1 MVSYFGGSH
10 EYCLLFVCYF
20 YWNLG
25 ANKKIM
31 EQVNKS
37 AKQKVREDTLMAMYR
52 SVDRMNTH
60 WASGNNAGVIAEK
73 FYQENLRGTCPSRSE
88 DHEC

>member
-1 MVSYFGGSH
+1 VVSYFGGGH
-10 EYCLLFVCYF
+10 EHRLLFVCYF
-20 YWNLG
+20 HWNLG

-31 EQVNKS
+31 EQMNKS
-37 AKQKVREDTLMAMYR
+37 AKQKVKEDMLMAMYR

-73 FYQENLRGTCPSRSE
+73 FYQANLWAWWPNE
-88 DHEC
+88 IV